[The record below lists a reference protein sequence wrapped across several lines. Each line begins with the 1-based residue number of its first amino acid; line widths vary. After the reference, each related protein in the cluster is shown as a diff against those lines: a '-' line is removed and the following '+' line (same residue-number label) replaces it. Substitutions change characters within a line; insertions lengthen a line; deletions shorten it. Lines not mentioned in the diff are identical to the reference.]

1 MGVSY
6 DLKLAARPNYVKKD
20 DADDAIII
28 PRDNSWDRKEG
39 SKPVEYN
46 NEADTCKMAVQNLP
60 KTISSE

>member
-20 DADDAIII
+20 DDAIII

-39 SKPVEYN
+39 AKPYW
-46 NEADTCKMAVQNLP
+46 A
-60 KTISSE
+60 